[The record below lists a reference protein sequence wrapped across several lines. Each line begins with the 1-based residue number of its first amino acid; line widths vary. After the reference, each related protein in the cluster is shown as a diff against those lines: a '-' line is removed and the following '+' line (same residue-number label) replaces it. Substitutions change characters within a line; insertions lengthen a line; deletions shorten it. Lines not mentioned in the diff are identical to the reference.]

1 MINRS
6 NLFRRAHALAHQ
18 IVSSCSSYHAA
29 LGMALAR
36 IWKAMKEEM
45 KKALADA
52 LEVLPGTKVKDAEA
66 LQDLKAYGKVWVGGK
81 HKRLYLNAKALGLK
95 CDYYHTGNI
104 SRAWV
109 NGEDISNCEAR
120 RILGAGAYIDMVSG
134 EFIDDRRH
142 TFRDNFGTTINTILA
157 RDFN

>member
-1 MINRS
+1 MVNRS
-6 NLFRRAHALAHQ
+6 NLFCRAHALAHQ

-29 LGMALAR
+29 LGLALAR
-36 IWKAMKEEM
+36 VWKAMKEEM
-45 KKALADA
+45 KKALAEA
-52 LEVLPGTKVKDAEA
+52 LEILPGTAVKSAEA

-120 RILGAGAYIDMVSG
+120 RILGAGAYIDLVSG

-142 TFRDNFGTTINTILA
+142 TFRDNFGDRINAILA

>member
-6 NLFRRAHALAHQ
+6 NLFRRAHTLAHQ
-18 IVSSCSSYHAA
+18 IVSSCSSYRRA
-29 LGMALAR
+29 LGLALAR
-36 IWKAMKEEM
+36 VWKAMKEEM

-52 LEVLPGTKVKDAEA
+52 LEILPGTAVKSAEA

-104 SRAWV
+104 SHAWV
-109 NGEDISNCEAR
+109 DGETISNCEAY
-120 RILGAGAYIDMVSG
+120 RITGAGAYIDLVSG
-134 EFIDDRRH
+134 KLYDDRRG
-142 TFRDNFGTTINTILA
+142 TFEDNFGDKINALIA

>member
-6 NLFRRAHALAHQ
+6 NLFHRAHALAHQ

-29 LGMALAR
+29 LGLALAR
-36 IWKAMKEEM
+36 VWKAMKEEM

-52 LEVLPGTKVKDAEA
+52 LEVLTGTKVKDAEA
-66 LQDLKAYGKVWVGGK
+66 LQDLKAYGKVWVVRK
-81 HKRLYLNAKALGLK
+81 LKRLYLNAKALGLK
-95 CDYYHTGNI
+95 LDYYHTGNI

>member
-29 LGMALAR
+29 LRLALAR
-36 IWKAMKEEM
+36 VWKAIKEEM
-45 KKALADA
+45 KKALAEA
-52 LEVLPGTKVKDAEA
+52 LEILPGTKVKSAEA

-95 CDYYHTGNI
+95 CDYYHSGNI

-120 RILGAGAYIDMVSG
+120 RILNAGAYIDLVSG
-134 EFIDDRRH
+134 EVIDDRRH
-142 TFRDNFGTTINTILA
+142 TFRDNFGDKINALIA

>member
-18 IVSSCSSYHAA
+18 IVLSCSSYHAA
-29 LGMALAR
+29 LGLALAR
-36 IWKAMKEEM
+36 VWKAMKEEM
-45 KKALADA
+45 KKALAEA
-52 LEVLPGTKVKDAEA
+52 LEILPGTKVKSAEA

-95 CDYYHTGNI
+95 CDYYHSGNI

-134 EFIDDRRH
+134 EVIDDRRH
-142 TFRDNFGTTINTILA
+142 TFRDNFGDKINALIA
-157 RDFN
+157 RNFN

>member
-6 NLFRRAHALAHQ
+6 VLFRRAHILAKQ
-18 IVSSCSSYHAA
+18 ILGACSDYHAA
-29 LGMALAR
+29 LSAALKQVWAV
-36 IWKAMKEEM
+36 IKIETKA
-45 KKALADA
+45 A
-52 LEVLPGTKVKDAEA
+52 LEEALKVLPGTAVKSAEA
-66 LQDLKAYGKVWVGGK
+66 LQDLKQYGKIWIGGS

-95 CDYYHTGNI
+95 LDYYHTGNI

-120 RILGAGAYIDMVSG
+120 RILGAGAYIDLVSG

-142 TFRDNFGTTINTILA
+142 TFRDNFGAAIEKILD
-157 RDFN
+157 RDF

>member
-29 LGMALAR
+29 LGLALAR
-36 IWKAMKEEM
+36 VWKAMKEEM

-52 LEVLPGTKVKDAEA
+52 LKILPGTKVKSAEA

-95 CDYYHTGNI
+95 LDYYHTGNI
-104 SRAWV
+104 SHAWV
-109 NGEDISNCEAR
+109 DGETISNCEAY
-120 RILGAGAYIDMVSG
+120 RITGAGAYIDMVSG
-134 EFIDDRRH
+134 KLYDDRRS
-142 TFRDNFGTTINTILA
+142 TFEDNFGDKINALIA

>member
-29 LGMALAR
+29 LGLALAR
-36 IWKAMKEEM
+36 VWKSMKEEM
-45 KKALADA
+45 KKALAEA
-52 LEVLPGTKVKDAEA
+52 LEILPGTKVKSAEA

-104 SRAWV
+104 SRAWA

-120 RILGAGAYIDMVSG
+120 RIINAGAYINLVSG

-142 TFRDNFGTTINTILA
+142 TFRDNFGDKINALIA
-157 RDFN
+157 RDLN

>member
-6 NLFRRAHALAHQ
+6 VLFRRAHILAKQ
-18 IVSSCSSYHAA
+18 ILGACSNYHAA
-29 LGMALAR
+29 LSAALKQ
-36 IWKAMKEEM
+36 IWAGIKTETKA
-45 KKALADA
+45 A
-52 LEVLPGTKVKDAEA
+52 LEEALKVLPGTKVKSAEA
-66 LQDLKAYGKVWVGGK
+66 LQDLKQYGKIWIGGS

-120 RILGAGAYIDMVSG
+120 RILGAGAYIDLVSG
-134 EFIDDRRH
+134 EVIDDRRH
-142 TFRDNFGTTINTILA
+142 TFRDNFGAAIDAILA
-157 RDFN
+157 SDF

>member
-18 IVSSCSSYHAA
+18 IVSSCSSYHTA
-29 LGMALAR
+29 LGLALAR
-36 IWKAMKEEM
+36 VWKAMKEEM
-45 KKALADA
+45 KKALAEA
-52 LEVLPGTKVKDAEA
+52 LEILPGTKVKSAEA

-95 CDYYHTGNI
+95 LDYYHTGNV

-120 RILGAGAYIDMVSG
+120 RILGAGAYIDLVSG
-134 EFIDDRRH
+134 EVIDDRRH
-142 TFRDNFGTTINTILA
+142 TFRDNFGDKINALIA

>member
-29 LGMALAR
+29 LGLALAR
-36 IWKAMKEEM
+36 VWKDMKEEM
-45 KKALADA
+45 KKTLAEA
-52 LEVLPGTKVKDAEA
+52 LEILPGTKVKSAED

-95 CDYYHTGNI
+95 CDYYHSGNI

-120 RILGAGAYIDMVSG
+120 RILGAGAYIDLVSG

-142 TFRDNFGTTINTILA
+142 TFRDNFGDKINALIA
-157 RDFN
+157 RNFN

>member
-6 NLFRRAHALAHQ
+6 KLFRRAHILAKQ

-36 IWKAMKEEM
+36 VWKAMKEEM

-52 LEVLPGTKVKDAEA
+52 LEILPGTKVKDAEA
-66 LQDLKAYGKVWVGGK
+66 LQELKAYGKVWVGGK

-95 CDYYHTGNI
+95 CDYYHSGNI

-120 RILGAGAYIDMVSG
+120 RILGAGAYIDLVSG
-134 EFIDDRRH
+134 EVIDDRRH
-142 TFRDNFGTTINTILA
+142 TFRDNFGDKINALIA

>member
-6 NLFRRAHALAHQ
+6 VLFRRAHILAKQ
-18 IVSSCSSYHAA
+18 ILGACSTYHAA
-29 LGMALAR
+29 LSAALKQ
-36 IWKAMKEEM
+36 IWAGIKTETKA
-45 KKALADA
+45 A
-52 LEVLPGTKVKDAEA
+52 LEEALKVLPGTKVKSAEA
-66 LQDLKAYGKVWVGGK
+66 LQDLKQYGKIWIGGS

-95 CDYYHTGNI
+95 CDYYHSGNI

-120 RILGAGAYIDMVSG
+120 RILGAGAYIDLVSA

-142 TFRDNFGTTINTILA
+142 TFRDNFGATIEKILD
-157 RDFN
+157 RDF

>member
-29 LGMALAR
+29 LGLALAR
-36 IWKAMKEEM
+36 VWKAMKEEM
-45 KKALADA
+45 KKALAEA
-52 LEVLPGTKVKDAEA
+52 LEILPGTAVKSAEA

-95 CDYYHTGNI
+95 CDYYHSGNI

-120 RILGAGAYIDMVSG
+120 RILGAGAYIDLVSG
-134 EFIDDRRH
+134 EVIDDRRH

>member
-6 NLFRRAHALAHQ
+6 VLFRRAHILAKQ
-18 IVSSCSSYHAA
+18 ILGACSDYHAA
-29 LGMALAR
+29 LSAALKQVWAV
-36 IWKAMKEEM
+36 IKTETKA
-45 KKALADA
+45 A
-52 LEVLPGTKVKDAEA
+52 LEEALKVLPGTAVKSAEA
-66 LQDLKAYGKVWVGGK
+66 LQDLKQYGKIWIGGS

-95 CDYYHTGNI
+95 LDYYHTGNI

-120 RILGAGAYIDMVSG
+120 RILGAGAYIDLVSG

-142 TFRDNFGTTINTILA
+142 TFRDNFGAAIEKILD
-157 RDFN
+157 RDF

>member
-29 LGMALAR
+29 LGLALAR
-36 IWKAMKEEM
+36 VWKAIKEEM
-45 KKALADA
+45 KKALAEA
-52 LEVLPGTKVKDAEA
+52 LEILPGTKVKSAEA
-66 LQDLKAYGKVWVGGK
+66 LQDLKAYGKDWVGGK

-95 CDYYHTGNI
+95 CDYYHSGNI
-104 SRAWV
+104 SRAWG
-109 NGEDISNCEAR
+109 NGEVISNCEAR

-134 EFIDDRRH
+134 EVIDDRRH
-142 TFRDNFGTTINTILA
+142 TFRDNFGDKINALIA

>member
-36 IWKAMKEEM
+36 VWKAMKEEM

-52 LEVLPGTKVKDAEA
+52 LEVLPGTAVKSAEA
-66 LQDLKAYGKVWVGGK
+66 LQDLKQYGKIWIGGS

-120 RILGAGAYIDMVSG
+120 RILGAGAYIDLVSG
-134 EFIDDRRH
+134 
-142 TFRDNFGTTINTILA
+142 
-157 RDFN
+157 

>member
-6 NLFRRAHALAHQ
+6 NLFRRAHTLAHQ

-29 LGMALAR
+29 LGLALAR
-36 IWKAMKEEM
+36 VWKAMKEEM
-45 KKALADA
+45 KKALAEA
-52 LEVLPGTKVKDAEA
+52 LEILPGTKVKSAEA

-120 RILGAGAYIDMVSG
+120 RILGAGAYIDLVSG
-134 EFIDDRRH
+134 GVIDDRRH
-142 TFRDNFGTTINTILA
+142 TFRDNFGDKINALIA

>member
-29 LGMALAR
+29 LGLALAR
-36 IWKAMKEEM
+36 VWKAMKEEI

-95 CDYYHTGNI
+95 CDYYHSGNI

-142 TFRDNFGTTINTILA
+142 TFRDNFGDKINALIA

>member
-6 NLFRRAHALAHQ
+6 NLFRRAHILAHQ
-18 IVSSCSSYHAA
+18 IVSSCGSYHAA
-29 LGMALAR
+29 LGLALAR
-36 IWKAMKEEM
+36 VWKAMKEEK

-95 CDYYHTGNI
+95 
-104 SRAWV
+104 
-109 NGEDISNCEAR
+109 
-120 RILGAGAYIDMVSG
+120 
-134 EFIDDRRH
+134 
-142 TFRDNFGTTINTILA
+142 
-157 RDFN
+157 

>member
-29 LGMALAR
+29 LGLALAR
-36 IWKAMKEEM
+36 VWKAMKEEM
-45 KKALADA
+45 KKALAEA
-52 LEVLPGTKVKDAEA
+52 FEILPGTKVKSAEA

-81 HKRLYLNAKALGLK
+81 HKRLYLNAKELGLK
-95 CDYYHTGNI
+95 CDYYHSGNI

-120 RILGAGAYIDMVSG
+120 RILGAGAYIDLVSG
-134 EFIDDRRH
+134 EVIDDRRH
-142 TFRDNFGTTINTILA
+142 TFRDDFGDKITALIA

>member
-29 LGMALAR
+29 LGLALAR
-36 IWKAMKEEM
+36 VWKAMKEEM
-45 KKALADA
+45 KKALAEA
-52 LEVLPGTKVKDAEA
+52 LEILPGTKVKDAEA
-66 LQDLKAYGKVWVGGK
+66 LQDLKTYGKVWVGGK

-95 CDYYHTGNI
+95 CDYYHSGNV

-120 RILGAGAYIDMVSG
+120 RILGAGAYIDLVSG
-134 EFIDDRRH
+134 EVIDDRRH
-142 TFRDNFGTTINTILA
+142 TFRDNFGDKINALIA

>member
-29 LGMALAR
+29 LGLALAR
-36 IWKAMKEEM
+36 VWKAMKEEM

-120 RILGAGAYIDMVSG
+120 RILGAGAYIDLVSG
-134 EFIDDRRH
+134 EVIDDRRH

>member
-29 LGMALAR
+29 LGLALAR
-36 IWKAMKEEM
+36 VWKAMKEEM
-45 KKALADA
+45 KKALAEA
-52 LEVLPGTKVKDAEA
+52 LEILPGTKVKSAEA

-81 HKRLYLNAKALGLK
+81 HKRLYLNAKDLGLK
-95 CDYYHTGNI
+95 CDYYHAGNI

-120 RILGAGAYIDMVSG
+120 RILNAGAYIDLVSG

-142 TFRDNFGTTINTILA
+142 TFRDNFGDKINALIA
-157 RDFN
+157 RNFN

>member
-6 NLFRRAHALAHQ
+6 NLFRRAHALARQ

-29 LGMALAR
+29 LGLALAR
-36 IWKAMKEEM
+36 VWKAMKEEM

-52 LEVLPGTKVKDAEA
+52 LEVLPGTKVKSAEA

-95 CDYYHTGNI
+95 CDYYHSGNI

-142 TFRDNFGTTINTILA
+142 TFRDNFGTTINTLIA
-157 RDFN
+157 RNFN

>member
-29 LGMALAR
+29 LGLALAR
-36 IWKAMKEEM
+36 VWKAMKEEM

-52 LEVLPGTKVKDAEA
+52 LEVLPGTKVKSAEA

-95 CDYYHTGNI
+95 CDYYHSGNI

-142 TFRDNFGTTINTILA
+142 TFRDNFGDKINTLIA
-157 RDFN
+157 RNFN

>member
-6 NLFRRAHALAHQ
+6 NLFRRAHILAKQ

-36 IWKAMKEEM
+36 VWKAMKEEM
-45 KKALADA
+45 KKALAEA
-52 LEVLPGTKVKDAEA
+52 LEILPGTKVKSAEA